1 MTNNLLLFLQ
11 ENIGR
16 KKQKNPSLSMLTVV
30 IPSYCRQDFIIRQCA
45 YWHGSGASIIIVDGS
60 PKPLANN
67 LQKVITDLVD
77 ITYVHST
84 AILVDR
90 LKHAATLIKTPY
102 AVMCGDDDFLLESG
116 LCSAIATLEQDQDLV
131 ACIGQSLHYHLFNN
145 GSKCSYGTGYDTYK
159 YEVKH
164 DNVQDRLNAS
174 VKSYNAATCYA
185 VTRTFVWCRSWG
197 SLQRNSCGYI
207 YELEHAFTT
216 YIYGKLASVD
226 DVYWMRSFENPPA
239 ETVDNTRLPIEEW
252 WASNKFRTERVHCIT
267 KLVEEMICAQQIERD
282 YAEAIVTNAFEMF
295 LREQKYPSN
304 SSFRQKC
311 RRFVVNTFK
320 EWMPKIWVGYLI
332 QLRCRLSPVASATG
346 NFANLV
352 DFKATETPL
361 PFLFTDDLSFELSAM
376 EKLIANF
383 YTARSDQS

>member
-1 MTNNLLLFLQ
+1 
-11 ENIGR
+11 
-16 KKQKNPSLSMLTVV
+16 
-30 IPSYCRQDFIIRQCA
+30 
-45 YWHGSGASIIIVDGS
+45 
-60 PKPLANN
+60 
-67 LQKVITDLVD
+67 
-77 ITYVHST
+77 
-84 AILVDR
+84 
-90 LKHAATLIKTPY
+90 
-102 AVMCGDDDFLLESG
+102 
-116 LCSAIATLEQDQDLV
+116 
-131 ACIGQSLHYHLFNN
+131 
-145 GSKCSYGTGYDTYK
+145 
-159 YEVKH
+159 
-164 DNVQDRLNAS
+164 
-174 VKSYNAATCYA
+174 
-185 VTRTFVWCRSWG
+185 
-197 SLQRNSCGYI
+197 
-207 YELEHAFTT
+207 
-216 YIYGKLASVD
+216 
-226 DVYWMRSFENPPA
+226 
-239 ETVDNTRLPIEEW
+239 
-252 WASNKFRTERVHCIT
+252 VHCIT